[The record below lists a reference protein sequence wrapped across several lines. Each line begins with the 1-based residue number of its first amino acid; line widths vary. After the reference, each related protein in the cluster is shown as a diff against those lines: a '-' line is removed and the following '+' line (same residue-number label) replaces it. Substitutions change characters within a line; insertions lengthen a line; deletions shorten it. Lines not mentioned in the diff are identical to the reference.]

1 MFSHQDINEEAN
13 FSQNDETNPTIA
25 GVAQTLAR
33 REGKVLDEKQYIT
46 YEMLCCTFLL
56 QLVNET
62 LDPTSSVHKQV
73 GVSISMDEE
82 LFTGMMNIGVRP
94 TVDGKKRVIEVNI
107 FDFNRDI
114 YGKKLVIRLEKFL
127 RGEVKFNGLDEL
139 KAQLNADRTQAQQVF
154 MP

>member
-1 MFSHQDINEEAN
+1 VYA
-13 FSQNDETNPTIA
+13 
-25 GVAQTLAR
+25 
-33 REGKVLDEKQYIT
+33 
-46 YEMLCCTFLL
+46 
-56 QLVNET
+56 
-62 LDPTSSVHKQV
+62 
-73 GVSISMDEE
+73 VSISMDEE
-82 LFTGMMNIGVRP
+82 SFTGMMNIGVRP

-139 KAQLNADRTQAQQVF
+139 KAQLNADRTQAMLVF